1 MYYPD
6 YLIHYNKNHS
16 AKNGQFT
23 SGDGDGDGISNDH
36 AHRSKKDGGRKSTNA
51 TAKKKGMSGRGIKA
65 SGYAALGASFV
76 MDAVTKS
83 LADAAHDTGSTGY
96 AVGAILAGV
105 ADVALTSVGFANII
119 RGNSRMKKGL

>member
-36 AHRSKKDGGRKSTNA
+36 AHRSKKAGGGKSASSTQ
-51 TAKKKGMSGRGIKA
+51 KKKGMSGRGIKA
-65 SGYAALGASFV
+65 TGYAALGASFV
-76 MDAVTKS
+76 MDAVTQS
-83 LADAAHDTGSTGY
+83 LASAAHNNDSNAY
-96 AVGAILAGV
+96 AVGAVLAGV

-119 RGNSRMKKGL
+119 RGNARMKKGL